1 MPKYKKIIEGAE
13 ALSLGISIVVAVLIG
28 IGIGIWLKNTFHQM
42 WLLWLGVFWGISAAG
57 LNIYKMYKVLKKELD
72 EIKDDPKYRYYNS
85 NRQDEDNDKFCEK
98 KREFR
103 SSEYHP
109 HI

>member
-42 WLLWLGVFWGISAAG
+42 WLLWLGVFWGVSAAV
-57 LNIYKMYKVLKKELD
+57 LNIYKAYKKQLKEFEKLSKKYSEKNFD
-72 EIKDDPKYRYYNS
+72 EKT
-85 NRQDEDNDKFCEK
+85 
-98 KREFR
+98 
-103 SSEYHP
+103 
-109 HI
+109 